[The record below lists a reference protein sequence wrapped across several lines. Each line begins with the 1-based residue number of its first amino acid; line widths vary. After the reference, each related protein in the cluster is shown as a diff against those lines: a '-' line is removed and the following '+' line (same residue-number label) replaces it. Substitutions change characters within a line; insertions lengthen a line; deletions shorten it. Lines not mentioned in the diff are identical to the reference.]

1 MGGCGRE
8 TSVATAFL
16 RLSQERS
23 ERSRVCFQRRPF
35 ILPQA
40 KMGLRI
46 ISYTLKEVSDA
57 NGYMD
62 SLGVQKIEEVKKI
75 ARMGP
80 SEPPCICSLESPK
93 PMAAIGTRRMIYS
106 PGSGPVSQRCTC
118 F

>member
-8 TSVATAFL
+8 TSVATA
-16 RLSQERS
+16 S
-23 ERSRVCFQRRPF
+23 CFQRRPF

-80 SEPPCICSLESPK
+80 SNQANTRAPVAFALWSRPSQWQQSAL
-93 PMAAIGTRRMIYS
+93 AA
-106 PGSGPVSQRCTC
+106 
-118 F
+118 